1 MEEEKNVD
9 IQENAEQE
17 NTEQNTE
24 KKVTDIIKKAKEK
37 LNKKEKLL

>member
-24 KKVTDIIKKAKEK
+24 KKVTDIIKRLK
-37 LNKKEKLL
+37 KKEILPMVN

>member
-24 KKVTDIIKKAKEK
+24 KKVTDV
-37 LNKKEKLL
+37 LLTNF

>member
-24 KKVTDIIKKAKEK
+24 KKVTDIWKTT
-37 LNKKEKLL
+37 N